1 MSNLKTIRSIANCY
15 KANNLCLS
23 VLPEKPELAD
33 QSLRDIQLKNND
45 TTLTITVFDEYKD
58 TEIQNPILWLHLILD
73 TCQSFEEASDYDTW
87 RKNEGYQDTPLYQS
101 LYQQLSNTIPKIRD
115 IIGSEVTAIDY
126 HHIEFNTDIAKA
138 LREYKL

>member
-1 MSNLKTIRSIANCY
+1 MSSLKTIQSIANCY

-23 VLPEKPELAD
+23 VLPETPELTD
-33 QSLRDIQLKNND
+33 QSLRDIQLQATDIALK
-45 TTLTITVFDEYKD
+45 LTVFDEYKD
-58 TEIQNPILWLHLILD
+58 T
-73 TCQSFEEASDYDTW
+73 
-87 RKNEGYQDTPLYQS
+87 PLFQS

-115 IIGSEVTAIDY
+115 IIGAEVTAIDY